1 MNEVIQVFKSTGN
14 TLKGEDP
21 LIAYNMQPVQV
32 SDDNF
37 KMLIDKAI
45 ANATKFATT
54 YIDRGLK
61 NKPK

>member
-1 MNEVIQVFKSTGN
+1 MNEILQVFQSNGN

-21 LIAYNMQPVQV
+21 FIAYNMQPIQI

-37 KMLIDKAI
+37 KVLIDKAI

-54 YIDRGLK
+54 YIDRGIK
-61 NKPK
+61 NKPN